1 MRALMTGLNTKHKID
16 FTLVPFGVI
25 LIEFSVFISQLTTN
39 AYSDLEDLVLLRL
52 IHSAGM
58 VLISILVSRSYI
70 RLNRPLLS
78 FRILAITG
86 VLVLAIG
93 DATHAY
99 LGYLLGVDLIGV
111 YRRIGI
117 ILLQGC
123 LWFPAFM
130 IVIGKRKEILAQT
143 KAYEERLLVATRARS
158 RNSGE
163 FKELQRVTQDRIR
176 RELHASCSALK
187 EAISKILISNGTIT
201 EQNNSIR
208 PLLLGQDLRNISIN
222 LEDLKSSKG
231 QQRFQLNGI
240 KPSKIL
246 IQQFGILYQ
255 STIKSSPMRP
265 SAYAMVLIA
274 LTTPPYIYF
283 YSLQE
288 SLVTYPILLVLI
300 FLFSHLITKT
310 QTSGSKIA
318 LKMSSA
324 LTIVTGLLP
333 YLLHLLVWQIINDRQ
348 AYVPTLITALAL
360 PLTYYV
366 FMEVLQVFRPQAL
379 TLIRNDELRAS
390 DSLKESVTNI
400 VSNEFSDNL
409 HHQWAVYI
417 HGKILTRLSATSLK
431 LEAAAVAGDSEL
443 YKNTIESL
451 FALLINPA
459 ADFNDVSTDLQ
470 TEVDNRLAPWV
481 GLLEIDIH
489 IDAQLKDVRTPRV
502 RDLGEVIEELISNS
516 IRHGKAKRIE
526 LRIVRSGEKDVEII
540 SIDDAS
546 IAPSRPQD
554 NPGLGSRIF
563 NLASDGRWSITRVG
577 SATEFRLMMAIEA

>member
-1 MRALMTGLNTKHKID
+1 
-16 FTLVPFGVI
+16 
-25 LIEFSVFISQLTTN
+25 
-39 AYSDLEDLVLLRL
+39 
-52 IHSAGM
+52 
-58 VLISILVSRSYI
+58 
-70 RLNRPLLS
+70 
-78 FRILAITG
+78 
-86 VLVLAIG
+86 
-93 DATHAY
+93 
-99 LGYLLGVDLIGV
+99 
-111 YRRIGI
+111 
-117 ILLQGC
+117 
-123 LWFPAFM
+123 
-130 IVIGKRKEILAQT
+130 
-143 KAYEERLLVATRARS
+143 
-158 RNSGE
+158 
-163 FKELQRVTQDRIR
+163 
-176 RELHASCSALK
+176 
-187 EAISKILISNGTIT
+187 
-201 EQNNSIR
+201 
-208 PLLLGQDLRNISIN
+208 
-222 LEDLKSSKG
+222 
-231 QQRFQLNGI
+231 
-240 KPSKIL
+240 
-246 IQQFGILYQ
+246 
-255 STIKSSPMRP
+255 
-265 SAYAMVLIA
+265 MVLIA
-274 LTTPPYIYF
+274 LATPPYIYF

-310 QTSGSKIA
+310 QNSGSKIA

-324 LTIVTGLLP
+324 LIIVTGLLP
-333 YLLHLLVWQIINDRQ
+333 YLLHLLVWQIINDKQ

-400 VSNEFSDNL
+400 VSYEFSDNL

-431 LEAAAVAGDSEL
+431 LEAAADAGDSEL

-451 FALLINPA
+451 FALLSNPD

-489 IDAQLKDVRTPRV
+489 IDAQLKAVRTPRV

-516 IRHGKAKRIE
+516 IRHGKAKKIE

-563 NLASDGRWSITRVG
+563 NLASDGRWSIARVG
-577 SATEFRLMMAIEA
+577 SATEFRLTMAIEA